1 MARTVDKT
9 ASIAK
14 ESKDLSPQTGN
25 SLKTTSIG
33 SRYSDPDLLI
43 REYFLSP
50 HAQRAKLRK
59 LVFQNIK
66 SWKSVL
72 AILAWSKRK
81 EVFDAYD
88 GAVDLL
94 AECTDISLLQSAAQY
109 LETTRFLASSSSS
122 NASKSSNLD
131 EFWEVLIKGIACA
144 YQIPSQE
151 RFIVILNLLPVSD
164 RRIIKATI
172 IDALV
177 ILADEMDIQPIQNSI
192 SRFASTHEPDLYIRN
207 YAEEALQGLA

>member
-1 MARTVDKT
+1 MVSAVEKT
-9 ASIAK
+9 ASIGK
-14 ESKDLSPQTGN
+14 EGKDLSPQTGN

-33 SRYSDPDLLI
+33 SRYTDLDLLI
-43 REYFLSP
+43 REYFLSSP
-50 HAQRAKLRK
+50 AQRAKSRK

-81 EVFDAYD
+81 EVSDAYD
-88 GAVDLL
+88 GTVDLL
-94 AECTDISLLQSAAQY
+94 AECTDISLLQDAAQY
-109 LETTRFLASSSSS
+109 LETASFLASSS
-122 NASKSSNLD
+122 NASNSSNLD

-151 RFIVILNLLPVSD
+151 RFRVILNLLTVSD
-164 RRIIKATI
+164 RRIMKAAI

-192 SRFASTHEPDLYIRN
+192 SRFASTYEPDLYIRN